1 MIKGQPWP
9 SSSELF
15 LCAMQI
21 SDGFSFWGGG
31 GGGGGMFDKG
41 SNNILVLYRQWTLFR
56 YDVMG
61 ER

>member
-31 GGGGGMFDKG
+31 GGGGG
-41 SNNILVLYRQWTLFR
+41 
-56 YDVMG
+56 DV
-61 ER
+61 R